1 MAIFGHR
8 HFHSHLMQT
17 LVEGG
22 LMGLLVFAA
31 ALWQSSR
38 MLIARAWAHH
48 RETALLAATL
58 LVAYAL
64 EGAASAALVYDKPNA
79 LLVVMS
85 TWVWLQLRERLDS
98 GSSPE

>member
-1 MAIFGHR
+1 MDIFGHR

-22 LMGLLVFAA
+22 LLGLLVFLA
-31 ALWQSSR
+31 ALWHSAR
-38 MLIARAWAHH
+38 VLIVRSWTMH
-48 RETALLAATL
+48 RETALLGISL
-58 LVAYAL
+58 LAAYAM

-85 TWVWLQLRERLDS
+85 AWVWLRMRQRAD
-98 GSSPE
+98 